1 MARIGFLGLGAMGLP
16 MEKRLCAAGHEVRVT
31 VHRDPRP
38 AEKIVAAG
46 GTRMD
51 DVAGAV
57 AGAEYVISILPE
69 DAQIEATLLAPTVME
84 AIGKETI
91 IIEMTSSTPAMM
103 QRLAEAYAG
112 RGVRCFD
119 APVSGGIAGA
129 RDGKLT
135 IMAGGDAAVLEA
147 VRPILDVLAAKIYLV
162 GGVGA
167 GKALKAVN
175 QLIAATN
182 AVVVAEALELAR
194 SQGIDLDM
202 MYEVVSASSGNSYT
216 FVNKFNKMVNDD
228 FATGFKLSLMKKDMR
243 IALSGAADLSM
254 PVTSLAYQMFQ
265 MLDDGARDLD
275 FSVVSR
281 VYGK

>member
-16 MEKRLCAAGHEVRVT
+16 MAKRLCAAGHEVRVA
-31 VHRDPRP
+31 VHRDPLP
-38 AEKIVAAG
+38 VEEIVAAG

-51 DVAGAV
+51 DVAGVV

-69 DAQIEATLLAPTVME
+69 DAQIEATLLTPAVME
-84 AIGKETI
+84 AIGKGTI

-135 IMAGGDAAVLEA
+135 IMAGAAVLEA

-216 FVNKFNKMVNDD
+216 FVNKFKKMVNDD
-228 FATGFKLSLMKKDMR
+228 FATGFKLSLMKTDMR
-243 IALSGAADLSM
+243 IALSGAANLSM

-265 MLDDGARDLD
+265 MLDEEARDLD